1 MNTKPNHYP
10 GETTLTPLDELIEI
24 LRPEQIAEDCFRG
37 RGSSGDGADGTY
49 GGHFLGQ
56 ATAAALMTVAREK
69 TAHSLH
75 AYFLRRGEPG
85 QAITYQVERVR
96 DGLSFS
102 SRRVCAFQNDR
113 KLFELHASF
122 TRQSSS
128 SLTHHART
136 PDDFASLPAPTSL
149 PRYSELMASH
159 DPVPLPEEWALR
171 EHGIDVRVVNAPWA
185 PRGPSAAGGIRMW
198 IRANGQ
204 LPDDPQLHNA
214 ALAYQSDES
223 LADTLLV
230 PFDITW
236 GDADV
241 FCVSLDH
248 AMWFHDVVDLNNWHF
263 VEQHAVT
270 VTNERGVGTASVWS
284 ADGRLVASF
293 TQEVLLRA
301 TGAAR

>member
-1 MNTKPNHYP
+1 M
-10 GETTLTPLDELIEI
+10 TPLDELIEI
-24 LRPEQIAEDCFRG
+24 LRPERTAEDCFLG

-56 ATAAALMTVAREK
+56 ATAAALMTVARDQ

-85 QAITYQVERVR
+85 QAIAYTVERVR
-96 DGLSFS
+96 DGMSFS
-102 SRRVCAFQNDR
+102 SRCVRAFQNDR
-113 KLFELHASF
+113 LLFELHASF
-122 TRQSSS
+122 TRQRSGG
-128 SLTHHART
+128 LTRNAPT
-136 PDDFASLPAPTSL
+136 PNDFADLPAPTSL
-149 PRYSELMASH
+149 PRYSELMGSH

-185 PRGPSAAGGIRMW
+185 PLGPSADGGIRMW
-198 IRANGQ
+198 IRANGE

-230 PFDITW
+230 PFGVTW
-236 GDADV
+236 GDEGV

-248 AMWFHDVVDLNNWHF
+248 AMWFHDVVDLNAWHF
-263 VEQHAVT
+263 VEQRAVT
-270 VTNERGVGTASVWS
+270 VTNERGVGTATVWS

-293 TQEVLLRA
+293 TQEVLLRIA
-301 TGAAR
+301 DAPN

>member
-1 MNTKPNHYP
+1 M
-10 GETTLTPLDELIEI
+10 TLTAVDELIEI
-24 LRPEQIAEDCFRG
+24 LRLERTAEDCFLG
-37 RGSSGDGADGTY
+37 CGSSGDGADGTY

-56 ATAAALMTVAREK
+56 ATAAALMTVAPDQ
-69 TAHSLH
+69 TAHSIH

-85 QAITYQVERVR
+85 QPIAYTVERVR
-96 DGLSFS
+96 DGMSFS

-113 KLFELHASF
+113 LLFELNGSF
-122 TRQSSS
+122 TRQSSGG
-128 SLTHHART
+128 LTQQARA
-136 PDDFASLPAPTSL
+136 PDDFAALPAPASL

-171 EHGIDVRVVNAPWA
+171 EHGIDVRVVDAPWS
-185 PRGPSAAGGIRMW
+185 PRGPSADGGIRMW

-204 LPDDPQLHNA
+204 LPDDPKLHNA

-230 PFDITW
+230 PFGVTW
-236 GDADV
+236 GDEGV

-248 AMWFHDVVDLNNWHF
+248 AMWFHDVVDLNAWHF
-263 VEQHAVT
+263 VEQRAIT
-270 VTNERGVGTASVWS
+270 VTNERGIGTGTVWS

-293 TQEVLLRA
+293 TQEVLLRIA
-301 TGAAR
+301 SSSR

>member
-1 MNTKPNHYP
+1 M
-10 GETTLTPLDELIEI
+10 TPLDELIDI
-24 LRPEQIAEDCFRG
+24 LRLERIAEDRFLG

-56 ATAAALMTVAREK
+56 ASAAALMTVAPEQ

-85 QAITYQVERVR
+85 QSIDYAVERVR
-96 DGLSFS
+96 DGVSFS
-102 SRRVCAFQNDR
+102 SRRVCAYQNER
-113 KLFELHASF
+113 LLFELHASF
-122 TRQSSS
+122 TRQGSSG
-128 SLTHHART
+128 LTQRAQV
-136 PDDFASLPAPTSL
+136 PDDFTSLPPPGSL

-185 PRGPSAAGGIRMW
+185 PRGPSPAGGIRMW

-230 PFDITW
+230 PFGVTW
-236 GDADV
+236 GDEGV

-248 AMWFHDVVDLNNWHF
+248 AMWFHDTVDLNAWHF
-263 VEQHAVT
+263 VEQRALT
-270 VTNERGVGTASVWS
+270 VTNERGVGTGSVWS
-284 ADGRLVASF
+284 QDGRLVATF
-293 TQEVLLRA
+293 TQEVLLRI
-301 TGAAR
+301 AAAASN

>member
-1 MNTKPNHYP
+1 V
-10 GETTLTPLDELIEI
+10 TPLEELIDI
-24 LRPEQIAEDCFRG
+24 LRLEQTGEDCFVG

-56 ATAAALMTVAREK
+56 ATAAALLTVAREQ

-85 QAITYQVERVR
+85 LAIAYTVERVR
-96 DGLSFS
+96 DGVSFS
-102 SRRVCAFQNDR
+102 SRRVRAFQNDR
-113 KLFELHASF
+113 LLFELHASF
-122 TRQSSS
+122 TRQSAGG
-128 SLTHHART
+128 LTQHASA
-136 PDDFASLPAPTSL
+136 PEDFASLPAPTSL

-185 PRGPSAAGGIRMW
+185 PRGPSTAGGIRMW

-223 LADTLLV
+223 LADSLLV
-230 PFDITW
+230 PFGVTW
-236 GDADV
+236 GDEGV

-248 AMWFHDVVDLNNWHF
+248 AMWFHDVVDLNAWHF
-263 VEQHAVT
+263 VEQRAVT
-270 VTNERGVGTASVWS
+270 VTNERGVGTGSVWS

-293 TQEVLLRA
+293 TQEVLLRIA
-301 TGAAR
+301 GASR

>member
-1 MNTKPNHYP
+1 M
-10 GETTLTPLDELIEI
+10 TLTPLDELIDI
-24 LRPEQIAEDCFRG
+24 LRLERTAEDCFLG
-37 RGSSGDGADGTY
+37 CGSRGDGADGTY

-56 ATAAALMTVAREK
+56 ATAAALMTVAREL

-85 QAITYQVERVR
+85 QAIAYTVERVR
-96 DGLSFS
+96 DGVSFS
-102 SRRVCAFQNDR
+102 SRCVRAFQNDR
-113 KLFELHASF
+113 LLFELHASF
-122 TRQSSS
+122 TRQSSGG
-128 SLTHHART
+128 LTQHART
-136 PDDFASLPAPTSL
+136 PEDFASLPAPTSL

-185 PRGPSAAGGIRMW
+185 PLGPSAAGGIRMW

-230 PFDITW
+230 PFGVTW
-236 GDADV
+236 GDEGV

-248 AMWFHDVVDLNNWHF
+248 AMWFHDVVDLNAWHF
-263 VEQHAVT
+263 VEQRAVT
-270 VTNERGVGTASVWS
+270 VTNERGVGTGTVWA

-293 TQEVLLRA
+293 TQEVLLRIA
-301 TGAAR
+301 GASR